1 MGSLTRKFF
10 NCHSEKHF
18 YQHWRKR
25 IGCLNIAGYYNTL
38 LKILRGTSMKKIIL
52 ASLFLFSICSYAQR
66 LQPIKLLPPQTEIG
80 KPLMQA
86 MQLRQSHRD
95 FDVKPLPLQDLS
107 NILWAAAGINRP
119 ESGKRTTPSA
129 MNRQEVDV
137 YAFLAEGTFLY
148 NAKSHSLEPVV
159 GKDLR
164 LIANPKP
171 PEKKDGAPAHMQPG
185 LTNVPLIL
193 VFVADEKKLD
203 GAGDIQKIQYSSAA
217 AGFMIQNVY
226 LYCASQG
233 FISVVR
239 ASFDGAAIIKEL
251 QLRPEQRVVLVQSVG
266 YPQEK

>member
-1 MGSLTRKFF
+1 MKNFSVVLFVF
-10 NCHSEKHF
+10 
-18 YQHWRKR
+18 
-25 IGCLNIAGYYNTL
+25 CLA
-38 LKILRGTSMKKIIL
+38 
-52 ASLFLFSICSYAQR
+52 CAQA
-66 LQPIKLLPPQTEIG
+66 QEVKPIKLFPPQTEIG

-86 MQLRQSHRD
+86 LQLRQSNRN
-95 FDVKPLPLQDLS
+95 FDTKPIPLQELS
-107 NILWAAAGINRP
+107 NLLWAAAGINRP

-148 NAKSHSLEPVV
+148 NAKSHTLEPIA

-164 LIANPKP
+164 PIANPKP
-171 PEKKDGAPAHMQPG
+171 PEKKGDAAPPRMQPG
-185 LTNVPLIL
+185 LANAPLIL
-193 VFVADEKKLD
+193 VFIADEKKLE

-233 FISVVR
+233 LISVVR
-239 ASFDGAAIIKEL
+239 ASFDGAAITKEL

-266 YPQEK
+266 YPQTK